1 MNTRIQ
7 IYDTTLRDGCQS
19 EEIHFTTADKVRLTQ
34 KLDDLGVAYIEGG
47 WPGSNPTDSHY
58 FQEIKNYRLKYSK
71 ISAFGS
77 THAPKASPEND
88 LSFKQTLLADPQAIT
103 LFGKTWDIHVQEA
116 LRISK
121 ERNLELIQGSLAYIR
136 PHIPELFFDAEHFFD
151 GFKADQAYAM
161 ACLDKAIIAG
171 ADVIV
176 LCDTNGGTLTTELQ
190 EIIQAVR
197 EAYPRQELGIHV
209 HNDCELAVA
218 NSLQAVNCGVRQVQ
232 GTINGYGERCGNAN
246 LSSIIPALELK
257 MHRRCLPEGHLKK
270 LRNAALYIS
279 EVANIR
285 PFIRQPFV
293 GKSAFAHKGGIHV
306 SAVRRNPLTYEHI
319 PPESVGN
326 KRRVLLSDLSGQ
338 SNILFKAKQFGIP
351 LEKTDPAV
359 KDVLAKVKELESI
372 GYEYAVAEASFEL
385 LLNQTMGRGKKY
397 YTLLGFRVTDAK
409 NKEKNTPF
417 SEATVMIQ
425 VGGEIEHTA
434 ATGDGPVNA
443 LDNALRKGLEIFYPN
458 LKEMT
463 LMDFKVRV
471 LTPNQN
477 LCPGTASRVRVL
489 IESGDQHD
497 RWVTVGVSEN
507 IVEASWQA
515 LVDSINYKLFKDDQR
530 K

>member
-1 MNTRIQ
+1 MKQKIF
-7 IYDTTLRDGCQS
+7 IYDTTLRDGTQA
-19 EEIHFTTADKVRLTQ
+19 EEIHFNTADKIRLAR
-34 KLDDLGVAYIEGG
+34 KLDDLGLDYIEGG
-47 WPGSNPTDSHY
+47 WPGSNPTDRQF
-58 FQEIKNYRLKYSK
+58 FQEVKNYDFKNAK

-77 THAPKASPEND
+77 THNPKSSPD
-88 LSFKQTLLADPQAIT
+88 RDSVFQLSLEAGVEVIT
-103 LFGKTWDIHVQEA
+103 LFGKAWDIHVREA
-116 LRISK
+116 LRISN
-121 ERNLELIQGSLAYIR
+121 ERNLELIHDSLAYIR
-136 PHIPELFFDAEHFFD
+136 PRIRELFFDAEHFFD
-151 GFKADQAYAM
+151 GFKADREFALACLKQAYQ
-161 ACLDKAIIAG
+161 AG
-171 ADVIV
+171 ADTII
-176 LCDTNGGTLTTELQ
+176 LCDTNGGTLTEEIKDIFAAVQQ
-190 EIIQAVR
+190 EF
-197 EAYPRQELGIHV
+197 PDMPLGIHA
-209 HNDCELAVA
+209 HNDSELAVA
-218 NSLQAVNCGVRQVQ
+218 NSLQAVKSGAGQVQ
-232 GTINGYGERCGNAN
+232 GTMNGYGERCGNAN
-246 LSSIIPALELK
+246 LTSIIPALELK
-257 MHRRCLPEGHLKK
+257 MNRDCLPDGHLEK
-270 LRNAALYIS
+270 LRNAALYVS
-279 EVANIR
+279 EVANVR

-293 GKSAFAHKGGIHV
+293 GKAAFAHKGGIHV

-319 PPESVGN
+319 SPETVGN

-359 KDVLAKVKELESI
+359 REVLTRVKELESI

-385 LLNQTMGRGKKY
+385 LLNRAMGKGKKY

-409 NKEKNTPF
+409 NKEDDTPF

-443 LDNALRKGLEIFYPN
+443 LDNALRKGLEIFYPS

-463 LMDFKVRV
+463 LLDFKVRV

-489 IESGDQHD
+489 IESGDHHD

-515 LVDSINYKLFKDDQR
+515 LVDSINYKLFKDDKSR
-530 K
+530 